1 MVKKIIFFCSLSLLL
16 ATSCRKEK
24 TTWDSDWVVP
34 IVNDT
39 LSLKNLVN
47 DSTLAVDVNSFYAVD
62 LSRTILNIGLS
73 DILTIPDTVI
83 NQVFSLTSGTLTVPP
98 GFNIVNQIEE
108 HDINIPSMELKK
120 IHVSNGIINVKVF
133 NPLATIAF
141 FTVKLPGVTKDGI
154 EFSQNYAAPPGTI
167 ANPGV
172 ANATLDISDYWIDLT
187 GEFGT
192 DFNVLQSKLIVNS
205 DPAGPTVTIS
215 SAQDFKVEAEFKD
228 LKVDYA
234 RGYFGNKIVTDT
246 TSYTIDLMQNVVSG
260 SIDLPQT
267 AIRFEI
273 ENGLKVSSRA
283 TITQVA
289 NMNNVANTVNLSSA
303 QMNNPI
309 YLNQATGSWST
320 LTPST
325 QTIEFNS
332 SNSNVEE
339 YIENLG
345 VTHTVGYKI
354 ELNPYGNV
362 SGGYDE
368 IFPSSRLKVKLKAEL
383 PLSIGADGLTLRD
396 TFDLDIKQDLEKTHL
411 ESGDIVL
418 NVTNA
423 FPFKGTVVLYLLNEQ
438 GQYMYTIY
446 ASSPIQSSLYGTVD
460 ASDNLQK
467 QKSEVHAV
475 LTEAMLSDLD
485 LIKKVCLEV
494 RLDTPDPLT
503 SLNQQVAVP
512 AGAFMA
518 VKMKALFRVKAK
530 I

>member
-1 MVKKIIFFCSLSLLL
+1 MVKKIFLLSSISLLL
-16 ATSCRKEK
+16 ATSCRKDK
-24 TTWDSDWVVP
+24 TTWDTDWVVP

-47 DSTLAVDVNSFYAVD
+47 DSTLAIDVNSFYTVD
-62 LSRTILNIGLS
+62 LSRTILNIGLA
-73 DILTIPDTVI
+73 DILTIPDTTI
-83 NQVFSLTSGTLTVPP
+83 NQLFSLTTGTLSVPP

-120 IHVSNGIINVKVF
+120 IHVSNGAIKVKVF
-133 NPLATIAF
+133 NPLPTIAF
-141 FTVKLPGVTKDGI
+141 FTVQLPGVTKDGV
-154 EFSQNYAAPPGTI
+154 EFTQNYAAPPGSIT
-167 ANPGV
+167 NPGV
-172 ANATLDISDYWIDLT
+172 ANATLDLSNYWLDLT

-192 DFNVLQSKLIVNS
+192 DYNVLQSKLIINS

-228 LKVDYA
+228 LKIDYA
-234 RGYFGNKIVTDT
+234 RGYFGNIVVTDT
-246 TSYTIDLMQNVVSG
+246 SSYTIDLMQNVISG
-260 SIDLPQT
+260 TIDLPQT
-267 AIRFEI
+267 EIRFEI

-289 NMNNVANTVNLSSA
+289 NTNVAGNTVNLTSA
-303 QMNNPI
+303 QMGNPI

-320 LTPST
+320 LTPSN

-332 SNSNVEE
+332 LNSNVEE
-339 YIENLG
+339 YLENLG

-368 IFPSSRLKVKLKAEL
+368 IFPTSRLKVKLKAQL
-383 PLSIGADGLTLRD
+383 PLTIGVDGLTLKD
-396 TFDLDIKQDLEKTHL
+396 TFNLDIKQDLEKSHL

-423 FPFKGTVVLYLLNEQ
+423 FPFKGAVKLYLLNDQ
-438 GQYMYTIY
+438 GQTLYTVI
-446 ASSPIQSSLYGTVD
+446 ATAPIQSSLYGTLDAVD
-460 ASDNLQK
+460 GLLK
-467 QKSEVHAV
+467 QKSEIHIV
-475 LTEAMLSDLD
+475 LTDAMLADLE
-485 LIKKVCLEV
+485 LIKKVSLEV

-518 VKMKALFRVKAK
+518 VKMKALFRVKA
-530 I
+530 II